1 MSGGSDGEPS
11 SGLGVGELPLYTAA
25 VSFGLRQA
33 LLIAAGGLVL
43 LVVTGVLA
51 RKQRISLRYAIGW
64 TMIAL
69 FGVVGALLTPLVE
82 PLSELFGMSPTGLLL
97 ATASV
102 VLLSITILLSI
113 SVSGLQTQVRDL
125 AEAHALLERRLEEA
139 AIGQMD
145 DS

>member
-1 MSGGSDGEPS
+1 M
-11 SGLGVGELPLYTAA
+11 
-25 VSFGLRQA
+25 
-33 LLIAAGGLVL
+33 GGLVL
-43 LVVTGVLA
+43 LVVTAVLA

-64 TMIAL
+64 TIIAL
-69 FGVVGALLTPLVE
+69 SGVVGALLTPLVE

-102 VLLSITILLSI
+102 VLLAITILLSI

-139 AIGQMD
+139 AVGRMD
-145 DS
+145 GP

>member
-1 MSGGSDGEPS
+1 MS
-11 SGLGVGELPLYTAA
+11 Y
-25 VSFGLRQA
+25 GLRQA
-33 LLIAAGGLVL
+33 LLITLGGLVL

-64 TMIAL
+64 TIIAL
-69 FGVVGALLTPLVE
+69 SGVVGALLTPLVE

-102 VLLSITILLSI
+102 VLLAITILLSI

-139 AIGQMD
+139 AVGRMD
-145 DS
+145 GP

>member
-1 MSGGSDGEPS
+1 MRDGLVAEPQAERAD
-11 SGLGVGELPLYTAA
+11 GVLYTDL

-33 LLIAAGGLVL
+33 LLIAAGGFLMLVL
-43 LVVTGVLA
+43 TGVLA
-51 RKQRISLRYAIGW
+51 RKQRISLRYAVGW
-64 TMIAL
+64 TLIAM
-69 FGVVGALLTPLVE
+69 FGLVGALLTPLVE

-125 AEAHALLERRLEEA
+125 AEAHALLERRLEESPV
-139 AIGQMD
+139 GQTD
-145 DS
+145 GS

>member
-1 MSGGSDGEPS
+1 MS
-11 SGLGVGELPLYTAA
+11 LYTTA

-33 LLIAAGGLVL
+33 LLIAAGGIVL
-43 LVVTGVLA
+43 LALTGLLA
-51 RKQRISLRYAIGW
+51 RRQRISLRYAIGW
-64 TMIAL
+64 TLIAL

-125 AEAHALLERRLEEA
+125 AEAHALLERQLEDTVV
-139 AIGQMD
+139 GQMD

>member
-1 MSGGSDGEPS
+1 
-11 SGLGVGELPLYTAA
+11 
-25 VSFGLRQA
+25 VSYGLRQA
-33 LLIAAGGLVL
+33 LLIAAGGIVL
-43 LVVTGVLA
+43 LSLTGVLA

-64 TMIAL
+64 TMIAS

-82 PLSELFGMSPTGLLL
+82 PLSKLFGMSPTGLLL

-125 AEAHALLERRLEEA
+125 AEAHALLERRLDETAVRQTE
-139 AIGQMD
+139 

>member
-1 MSGGSDGEPS
+1 VELSAGPGARA
-11 SGLGVGELPLYTAA
+11 GVDERSLYTAA

-33 LLIAAGGLVL
+33 LLIAAGGLFL
-43 LVVTGVLA
+43 LAITGVLA

-64 TMIAL
+64 TLIAL

-139 AIGQMD
+139 SVGQMD
-145 DS
+145 DT